1 MSTLIR
7 ILIADDHSIVR
18 RGLKDILEQ
27 EFADVHIEEVNNG
40 KELMKLARSAEW
52 DIVISDLT
60 MPERNGLEVV
70 KLLKEEKPGL
80 PVLILSMHPE
90 DQYALRVLRA
100 GAAGYLTKE
109 SAGEE
114 LVKAVRYILQGRKY
128 ITPSI
133 AEKMA
138 SQLTQDSS
146 KQLHELLSDREF
158 NVLKM
163 IASGKTV
170 SEIAELLNLSVG
182 TISTYRARILEKMQ
196 LRTNAELT
204 HYAIQQGL
212 V

>member
-1 MSTLIR
+1 MSDTIR
-7 ILIADDHSIVR
+7 ILIADDHAIVR

-27 EFADVHIEEVNNG
+27 EFADVYIAEVNNG
-40 KELMKLARSAEW
+40 KDLIKLAKAEEW
-52 DIVISDLT
+52 NIVISDLT
-60 MPERNGLEVV
+60 MPERNGLEVI
-70 KLLKEEKPGL
+70 KILKDEKPEL

-109 SAGEE
+109 SAGDE
-114 LVKAVRYILQGRKY
+114 LIKAVRYILMGRKY
-128 ITPSI
+128 ITPSV

-138 SQLTQDSS
+138 SQLTNDTS

-158 NVLKM
+158 NVLKL

-170 SEIAELLNLSVG
+170 SEIADLLNLSVG
-182 TISTYRARILEKMQ
+182 TISTYRSRILDKMQ

-204 HYAIQQGL
+204 HYAIQQAL

>member
-1 MSTLIR
+1 MSEALR

-27 EFADVHIEEVNNG
+27 EFPEVHIQEVNNG
-40 KELMKLARSAEW
+40 KELMKLARTAEW
-52 DIVISDLT
+52 SIVISDLT
-60 MPERNGLEVV
+60 MPERGGLEVI
-70 KLLKEEKPGL
+70 KMLKEEKPDL
-80 PVLILSMHPE
+80 PILILSMHPE

-100 GAAGYLTKE
+100 GASGYLTKE
-109 SAGEE
+109 SAGDE

-128 ITPSI
+128 ITPSV

-138 SQLTQDSS
+138 SQLTTDTS

-158 NVLKM
+158 NVLKL

-170 SEIAELLNLSVG
+170 SEIASILTLSVG

>member
-1 MSTLIR
+1 MTTLVR

-70 KLLKEEKPGL
+70 KMLKDEKPGL

-109 SAGEE
+109 SAGDE

-170 SEIAELLNLSVG
+170 SEIADELNLSVG

>member
-1 MSTLIR
+1 MSEPVR

-27 EFADVHIEEVNNG
+27 EFAEVYIEEVNNG
-40 KELMKLARSAEW
+40 KELMKSARAGKW

-60 MPERNGLEVV
+60 MPERSGLEVV
-70 KLLKEEKPGL
+70 KMLKEDKPEL
-80 PVLILSMHPE
+80 PILILSMHPE

-109 SAGEE
+109 SAGDE

-138 SQLTQDSS
+138 SQLTQDTS

-158 NVLKM
+158 NVLKL
-163 IASGKTV
+163 IASGRTV
-170 SEIAELLNLSVG
+170 SEIAEELNLSVG

>member
-1 MSTLIR
+1 MSDTIR
-7 ILIADDHSIVR
+7 ILIADDHAIVR

-27 EFADVHIEEVNNG
+27 EFADVYIAEVNNG
-40 KELMKLARSAEW
+40 KDLIKLAKAEEW
-52 DIVISDLT
+52 NIVISDLT
-60 MPERNGLEVV
+60 MPERNGLEVI
-70 KLLKEEKPGL
+70 KILKDEKPEL

-109 SAGEE
+109 SAGDE
-114 LVKAVRYILQGRKY
+114 LIKAVRYILMGRKY
-128 ITPSI
+128 ITPSV

-138 SQLTQDSS
+138 SQLTNDTS

-158 NVLKM
+158 NVLKL

-170 SEIAELLNLSVG
+170 SEIADLLNLSVG
-182 TISTYRARILEKMQ
+182 TISTYRSRILDKMQ

-204 HYAIQQGL
+204 HYAI
-212 V
+212 

>member
-1 MSTLIR
+1 MSNTIR

-27 EFADVHIEEVNNG
+27 EFADVHISEVNNG
-40 KELMKLARSAEW
+40 KDLIKLAKAEDW
-52 DIVISDLT
+52 NIVISDLT
-60 MPERNGLEVV
+60 MPERNGLEVI
-70 KLLKEEKPGL
+70 KILKEEKPDL

-109 SAGEE
+109 SAGDE
-114 LVKAVRYILQGRKY
+114 LIKAVRYILQGRKY
-128 ITPSI
+128 ITPSV

-138 SQLTQDSS
+138 SQLTNDTS

-158 NVLKM
+158 NVLKL

-170 SEIAELLNLSVG
+170 SEIADMLNLSVG
-182 TISTYRARILEKMQ
+182 TISTYRSRILEKMQ

-204 HYAIQQGL
+204 HYAIQQSL

>member
-1 MSTLIR
+1 MSQKIN

-27 EFADVHIEEVNNG
+27 EFSEVHIEEVNNG
-40 KELMKLARSAEW
+40 KDLVRIAKSGTW

-60 MPERNGLEVV
+60 MPERNGLEVI
-70 KLLKEEKPGL
+70 KMLKESKPDL

-109 SAGEE
+109 SAGDE

-128 ITPSI
+128 ITPSV

-138 SQLTQDSS
+138 SQLTNDSS

-158 NVLKM
+158 NVLKL